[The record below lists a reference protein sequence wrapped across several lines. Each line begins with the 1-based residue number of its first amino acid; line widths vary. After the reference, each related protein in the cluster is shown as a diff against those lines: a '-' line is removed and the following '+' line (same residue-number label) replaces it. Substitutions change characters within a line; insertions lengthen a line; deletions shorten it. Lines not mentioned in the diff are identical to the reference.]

1 MVTPFKSRRRNADDL
16 VAERTEFPYFSPMR
30 PYRLTLAACLAV
42 TALARAMS
50 GQQPTTN
57 PPPDERFK
65 VDILVIAPHPDD
77 ETTIAGYLAK
87 AVLDEHRRVAVVLTT
102 RGDAGSNLVGY
113 ESARALGEIREI
125 ETREALASIGITH
138 VFFLRMP
145 DTPGLDLADVLRSLE
160 TANHGAAL
168 ADAVRFIRL
177 TRPEVVI
184 TMLPATVSG
193 ENHED
198 HQASGVIATE
208 AFDLAGD
215 PTAFPEQVAMPE
227 DRLWYGNL
235 MEGLRPWQPKKLYY
249 YTDATHFEF
258 MKGKGPEYSMT
269 AISPSQRVS
278 YARLVAKELSFHRTQ
293 YGDEPAKALA
303 SNNLRDFEQ
312 PLPFVLAKSLVGG
325 AATADIMAGVG
336 ARAIPFVRVR
346 GYGAETLPALSIEL
360 GQGWAFYKRFY
371 PAHNLEVMNTLLA
384 PELGVGSGEHFSVIL
399 LLRNTTDKPV
409 TFRLATQMPP
419 GWSIDS
425 TSAQHGHPWPMTT
438 FTVTPNNDY
447 PVRIRLVAPM
457 LAKPEWQTITWVAN
471 ADGRQIGPVALRVHV
486 GSQ

>member
-1 MVTPFKSRRRNADDL
+1 
-16 VAERTEFPYFSPMR
+16 MR

-42 TALARAMS
+42 TALAKPMS
-50 GQQPTTN
+50 GQQPATN

-87 AVLDEHRRVAVVLTT
+87 AVLDEHRRVAVVVTT

-215 PTAFPEQVAMPE
+215 PTAYPEQVAMPE

-312 PLPFVLAKSLVGG
+312 PLPFVLAKSVVGG
-325 AATADIMAGVG
+325 SVTADIMDGVG
-336 ARAIPFVRVR
+336 ARPIPFARVR
-346 GYGAETLPALSIEL
+346 GYIPETLAPLSIEL
-360 GQGWAFYKRFY
+360 GQGWAFFRRFY
-371 PAHNLEVMNTLLA
+371 PAHNLDAMSTLLA
-384 PELGVGSGEHFSVIL
+384 PELGVGSGQHFPVVL
-399 LLRNTTDKPV
+399 LFRNATDAPV
-409 TFRLATQMPP
+409 TFHLRTQLPS

-438 FTVTPNNDY
+438 FVAGPRDDH
-447 PVRIRLVAPM
+447 PVRVRLVAPV
-457 LAKPEWQTITWVAN
+457 LAKSEWQTITWTADAN
-471 ADGRQIGPVALRVHV
+471 GQQVGPVSLRVYV
-486 GSQ
+486 GGR

>member
-1 MVTPFKSRRRNADDL
+1 MHTS
-16 VAERTEFPYFSPMR
+16 
-30 PYRLTLAACLAV
+30 RLTLAALLAV
-42 TALARAMS
+42 TALGTPLTA
-50 GQQPTTN
+50 QQPTN
-57 PPPDERFK
+57 PAPDERFK

-87 AVLDEHRRVAVVLTT
+87 AVLDDKKRVAVVVTT

-113 ESARALGEIREI
+113 EQARTLGEIREI
-125 ETREALASIGITH
+125 ETRQALASIGIDK

-145 DTPGLDLADVLRSLE
+145 DTPGFDVADVLRSLE
-160 TANHGAAL
+160 TGNHGAAL

-227 DRLWYGNL
+227 DRLYYGNL

-269 AISPSQRVS
+269 AVSPARGVS
-278 YARLVAKELSFHRTQ
+278 YARLAATEQSFHRTQ
-293 YGDEPAKALA
+293 YGDDPARALA
-303 SNNLRDFEQ
+303 TNNLKDFEQ

-325 AATADIMAGVG
+325 AATADILDGVG
-336 ARAIPFVRVR
+336 GRPIAFSPSR
-346 GYGAETLPALSIEL
+346 GYRPENLPPLSIEL

-371 PAHNLEVMNTLLA
+371 PAHSLDVMNTLIA
-384 PELGVGSGEHFSVIL
+384 PELGVGSGQHFPVML
-399 LLRNTTDKPV
+399 LLRNNTDKTV
-409 TFRLATQMPP
+409 TFHLRTQLPP
-419 GWSIDS
+419 GWSVDS
-425 TSAQHGHPWPMTT
+425 TSAEHGHQWPMTT
-438 FTVTPNNDY
+438 LVAGPHDDY
-447 PVRIRLVAPM
+447 PVRIRLVAPR
-457 LAKPEWQTITWVAN
+457 LNKSEWQTLTWSAD
-471 ADGRQIGPVALRVHV
+471 ADGQQLGPVSLRVNV
-486 GSQ
+486 GGQ